1 MVLAGVLGAVPNP
14 TSGPP
19 AATAATAP
27 RVPTQVAY
35 PPFKPPVVLVYGD
48 SIVHAAGPALEAMLA
63 PHGIAVVDASVG
75 GTAPCDALQF
85 VPGDMVKYDPDL
97 VVVAYV
103 GNAFSPCI
111 NGTPDKDVIMRH
123 YVDTQK
129 LISEVDRPVLL
140 ATPPGRIGE
149 GRYTSYD
156 VLVWYEASLF
166 GTGLVDTAKVLLDPR
181 QPRLRED
188 RAVPERGRLPAGRR
202 ARARRLPPVG
212 VRRVPLRAGPRE
224 GRARAPPAGRGRAG
238 GRRYPQRDA
247 GVGVCPQ
254 PGPRESRRG
263 KQVKDPY
270 RCAPGLVRALNP
282 GPPGIP
288 KLFLSGLPPAHP
300 SPKRRPRLPGGAFV
314 FPLPDRR
321 SLRPSLPSRR
331 SADEVG
337 IPLRTGK
344 RSVNPTQPLPRVP
357 QRCVCGELGVLPLRA
372 SAHRARTKPLLRVS
386 SGFGARRSVTSGA
399 PVTAARRTVGR
410 RPGSSSGR

>member
-1 MVLAGVLGAVPNP
+1 VVGAVVLAGVLGAVPNP

-27 RVPTQVAY
+27 QVPTQVAY

-123 YVDTQK
+123 YLDTQK

-181 QPRLRED
+181 RHVYEKTAPCPRGDGCR
-188 RAVPERGRLPAGRR
+188 RAVVRGLDDYHLSASGGYLYAQVLAKAVLARL
-202 ARARRLPPVG
+202 
-212 VRRVPLRAGPRE
+212 
-224 GRARAPPAGRGRAG
+224 
-238 GRRYPQRDA
+238 
-247 GVGVCPQ
+247 Q
-254 PGPRESRRG
+254 PGAAAPATAGTRNGTPASGSARN
-263 KQVKDPY
+263 Q
-270 RCAPGLVRALNP
+270 APGKAV
-282 GPPGIP
+282 
-288 KLFLSGLPPAHP
+288 
-300 SPKRRPRLPGGAFV
+300 GG
-314 FPLPDRR
+314 
-321 SLRPSLPSRR
+321 SR
-331 SADEVG
+331 
-337 IPLRTGK
+337 
-344 RSVNPTQPLPRVP
+344 
-357 QRCVCGELGVLPLRA
+357 
-372 SAHRARTKPLLRVS
+372 
-386 SGFGARRSVTSGA
+386 
-399 PVTAARRTVGR
+399 
-410 RPGSSSGR
+410 